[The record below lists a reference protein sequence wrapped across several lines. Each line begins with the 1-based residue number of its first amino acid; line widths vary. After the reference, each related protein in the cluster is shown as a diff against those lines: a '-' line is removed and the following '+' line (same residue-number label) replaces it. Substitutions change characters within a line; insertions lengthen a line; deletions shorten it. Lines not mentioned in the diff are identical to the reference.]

1 MPVIGYLTTGS
12 SQSDAVT
19 FLPAFRKG
27 LGEVGYVEGQ
37 NVKIEYRW
45 GEFQYERL
53 PSMVADLV
61 QRQVSA
67 IAAIGGTPPALAAK
81 TATSTIPIVFY
92 LGIDPVQFG
101 LIASFNRPGRN
112 ITGVAALQ
120 ADLIAKRIELLHELV
135 PKAANV
141 ALLVNPTNRYT
152 ETETR
157 VLDDSAH
164 SLGLQL
170 NVFRATNVEEIDTAF
185 GTLIESRADAL
196 LISADLFLLSQY
208 KQVVALAARNGL
220 PAMYPWREYVAAG
233 GLMGYGP
240 SLFDAYHLVGIYI
253 GKILNGAKPADMPVE
268 QTTKVEFIINPST
281 AKKLG
286 LAFPITLLGRAD
298 EVIE

>member
-1 MPVIGYLTTGS
+1 MQRREFISFLGGAAAVVGPLAAQAQQPTMPVIGYLTTGS

-135 PKAANV
+135 PKGGQCR
-141 ALLVNPTNRYT
+141 LIGEPDQSLHRNR
-152 ETETR
+152 
-157 VLDDSAH
+157 
-164 SLGLQL
+164 
-170 NVFRATNVEEIDTAF
+170 
-185 GTLIESRADAL
+185 DA
-196 LISADLFLLSQY
+196 
-208 KQVVALAARNGL
+208 G
-220 PAMYPWREYVAAG
+220 
-233 GLMGYGP
+233 
-240 SLFDAYHLVGIYI
+240 
-253 GKILNGAKPADMPVE
+253 
-268 QTTKVEFIINPST
+268 
-281 AKKLG
+281 
-286 LAFPITLLGRAD
+286 LGR
-298 EVIE
+298 